1 MSKSESCKNFNLSK
15 LIENPRKIKK
25 LKIAFSKNKLSII
38 LPILAIVAN
47 VALILSWFFK
57 KRNINKE
64 K

>member
-15 LIENPRKIKK
+15 LIENPRKI
-25 LKIAFSKNKLSII
+25 KIAFSKNKLSII